1 MTNSEHSINIRSIQ
15 HFMYCQR
22 RWGLLE
28 INRDWS
34 ENAFVV
40 KTNILH
46 ENVHDGTHSFSEKN
60 KTVRSSVSVYNDKEE
75 YDLNGIADCVEFIK
89 DKNGVEINGL
99 NGLYSVKL
107 IEYKPTAPTVGE
119 FNETDAIQVFA
130 QKLCADFV
138 WGCNC
143 ECFIYYSDK
152 RKRVRLPFDTEF
164 EKYDKTLKA
173 LLSEMREYISEN
185 SIPERVKGQ
194 KCSGCSL
201 KDICLPKSAE
211 YSVRKEIE
219 KLGREEIV

>member
-1 MTNSEHSINIRSIQ
+1 MTNSEHSINIRTIQ
-15 HFMYCQR
+15 HFMYCKR

-28 INRDWS
+28 INMDWS

-40 KTNILH
+40 KANILH
-46 ENVHDGTHSFSEKN
+46 ENVHDGTHSFSDKN
-60 KTVRSSVSVYNDKEE
+60 KTVRSSVSIYNDSEE
-75 YDLNGIADCVEFIK
+75 YDLYGIADCVEFIK

-107 IEYKPTAPTVGE
+107 IEYKPTAPAVGE

-173 LLSEMREYISEN
+173 LLSEMRGYISEN

>member
-1 MTNSEHSINIRSIQ
+1 MTNSERSINIRTIQ
-15 HFMYCQR
+15 HFMYCKR

-40 KTNILH
+40 KANILH
-46 ENVHDGTHSFSEKN
+46 ENVHDGTHSFSDKN

-75 YDLNGIADCVEFIK
+75 YDLYGIADCVEFIK

-107 IEYKPTAPTVGE
+107 IEYKPTTPAVGE

-164 EKYDKTLKA
+164 EKYDKTLRA
-173 LLSEMREYISEN
+173 LLSEMRGYISEN
-185 SIPERVKGQ
+185 CIPERVKGQ
-194 KCSGCSL
+194 KCSGCSV
-201 KDICLPKSAE
+201 KDICFPKSAE

>member
-1 MTNSEHSINIRSIQ
+1 MTNSERSINIRTIQ
-15 HFMYCQR
+15 HFMYCKR

-40 KTNILH
+40 KANILH
-46 ENVHDGTHSFSEKN
+46 ENVHDGTHSFSDKN

-75 YDLNGIADCVEFIK
+75 YDLYGIADCVEFIK

-107 IEYKPTAPTVGE
+107 IEYKPTAPAVGE

-152 RKRVRLPFDTEF
+152 RKRVRLPFDIEF

-173 LLSEMREYISEN
+173 LLSEMRGYISEN

-201 KDICLPKSAE
+201 KDICLPKSAD

-219 KLGREEIV
+219 KLGKEEIV

>member
-1 MTNSEHSINIRSIQ
+1 
-15 HFMYCQR
+15 MYCKR

-40 KTNILH
+40 KANILH
-46 ENVHDGTHSFSEKN
+46 ENVHDGTHSFSD
-60 KTVRSSVSVYNDKEE
+60 KTKIVRSPVSVYNDKEE
-75 YDLNGIADCVEFIK
+75 YDLYGIADCVEFIK

-107 IEYKPTAPTVGE
+107 IEYKPTMPAVGDL
-119 FNETDAIQVFA
+119 NETDAMQVFA

-138 WGCNC
+138 WGCDC

-152 RKRVRLPFDTEF
+152 RKRIRLPFDIEF

-173 LLSEMREYISEN
+173 LLSEMRGYISEN

-201 KDICLPKSAE
+201 KDICFPKSVE

-219 KLGREEIV
+219 KLGREETV

>member
-1 MTNSEHSINIRSIQ
+1 MTNSERSINIRTIQ
-15 HFMYCQR
+15 HFMYCKR

-40 KTNILH
+40 KANILH
-46 ENVHDGTHSFSEKN
+46 ENVHDGTHSFSDKN

-75 YDLNGIADCVEFIK
+75 YDLYGIADCVEFIK

-107 IEYKPTAPTVGE
+107 IEYKPTAPAVGE

-173 LLSEMREYISEN
+173 LLSEMRGYISEN

-201 KDICLPKSAE
+201 KDICLPKSAD

>member
-40 KTNILH
+40 KANILH
-46 ENVHDGTHSFSEKN
+46 ENVHDGTHSFSDKN

-75 YDLNGIADCVEFIK
+75 YDLYGIADCVEFIK

-107 IEYKPTAPTVGE
+107 IEYKPTAPAVGE

-173 LLSEMREYISEN
+173 LLSEMRGYISEN
-185 SIPERVKGQ
+185 RIPERVKGQ

>member
-1 MTNSEHSINIRSIQ
+1 MTDTERSINIRMIQ
-15 HFMYCQR
+15 HYIYCKR

-28 INRDWS
+28 INGDWS

-40 KTNILH
+40 KANILH
-46 ENVHDGTHSFSEKN
+46 ENVHDGTHSFSDKT

-75 YDLNGIADCVEFIK
+75 YDLYGIADCVEFIK
-89 DKNGVEINGL
+89 NPNGVEIKGL
-99 NGLYSVKL
+99 GGLYSVKL
-107 IEYKPTAPTVGE
+107 IEYKPSMPAVGE

-164 EKYDKTLKA
+164 ERYDKTLKA
-173 LLSEMREYISEN
+173 LLFEMRGHISEN

-201 KDICLPKSAE
+201 KDMCFPKSAE

-219 KLGREEIV
+219 KLGREESV

>member
-1 MTNSEHSINIRSIQ
+1 MTNLERSINIRTIQ
-15 HFMYCQR
+15 HFMYCKR

-28 INRDWS
+28 INGDWS

-40 KTNILH
+40 KANILH
-46 ENVHDGTHSFSEKN
+46 ENVHNGTHSFSDKT
-60 KTVRSSVSVYNDKEE
+60 KTVRSSVSVYNEKEE
-75 YDLNGIADCVEFIK
+75 YDLYGIADCVEFIK
-89 DKNGVEINGL
+89 DKNGVEISGL

-107 IEYKPTAPTVGE
+107 IEYKPSMPAVGE

-164 EKYDKTLKA
+164 EKYDKTLKV
-173 LLSEMREYISEN
+173 LLSEMRGHISEN
-185 SIPERVKGQ
+185 SIPERAKGQ

-201 KDICLPKSAE
+201 KDICFPKSAE
-211 YSVRKEIE
+211 YSVRREIE
-219 KLGREEIV
+219 KLGREDIV

>member
-1 MTNSEHSINIRSIQ
+1 
-15 HFMYCQR
+15 MYCKR

-40 KTNILH
+40 KANILH
-46 ENVHDGTHSFSEKN
+46 ENVHDGTHSFSDKN

-75 YDLNGIADCVEFIK
+75 YDLYGIADCVEFIK

-107 IEYKPTAPTVGE
+107 IEYKPTTPAVGE

-164 EKYDKTLKA
+164 EKYDKTLRA
-173 LLSEMREYISEN
+173 LLSEMRGYISEN
-185 SIPERVKGQ
+185 CIPERVKGQ
-194 KCSGCSL
+194 KCSGCSV
-201 KDICLPKSAE
+201 KDICFPKSAE

>member
-1 MTNSEHSINIRSIQ
+1 MTNSEHSINIRTIQ
-15 HFMYCQR
+15 HFMYCKR

-40 KTNILH
+40 KANILH
-46 ENVHDGTHSFSEKN
+46 ENVHDGTHSFSDKN

-75 YDLNGIADCVEFIK
+75 YDLYGLADCVEFIK

-99 NGLYSVKL
+99 NGLYSVKV
-107 IEYKPTAPTVGE
+107 IEYKPTTPAVGE

-164 EKYDKTLKA
+164 EKYDKTLRA
-173 LLSEMREYISEN
+173 LLSEMRGYISEN
-185 SIPERVKGQ
+185 SIPERIKGQ
-194 KCSGCSL
+194 KCSGCSV
-201 KDICLPKSAE
+201 KDICFPKSNE

-219 KLGREEIV
+219 RLGREETV